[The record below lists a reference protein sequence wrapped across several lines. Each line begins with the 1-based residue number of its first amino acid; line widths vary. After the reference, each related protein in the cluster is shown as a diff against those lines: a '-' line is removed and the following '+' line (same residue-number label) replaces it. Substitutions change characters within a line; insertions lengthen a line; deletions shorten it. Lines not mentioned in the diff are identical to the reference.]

1 MQLPSSSEQYIT
13 IVDNRGREK
22 VQAVEY
28 IVWDVNQEKVFVTAD
43 ALAYTRDSLTLKRQT
58 YLVPEVDNLSS
69 MLSQPD
75 IVIWDPVDDPGETL
89 IYYKRIYIKRFSTH
103 KVMAAIVKIR
113 QSVKFLYNMHLQDSG
128 HVKGTS
134 VVASDQIHIWY
145 LAPGT
150 RKSQYGL

>member
-1 MQLPSSSEQYIT
+1 MASTMQLPSSSEQYIT

-69 MLSQPD
+69 MLSQPG
-75 IVIWDPVDDPGETL
+75 IVIWDP
-89 IYYKRIYIKRFSTH
+89 
-103 KVMAAIVKIR
+103 
-113 QSVKFLYNMHLQDSG
+113 
-128 HVKGTS
+128 
-134 VVASDQIHIWY
+134 
-145 LAPGT
+145 
-150 RKSQYGL
+150 

>member
-69 MLSQPD
+69 MLSQPG
-75 IVIWDPVDDPGETL
+75 IVIWYP
-89 IYYKRIYIKRFSTH
+89 
-103 KVMAAIVKIR
+103 
-113 QSVKFLYNMHLQDSG
+113 
-128 HVKGTS
+128 
-134 VVASDQIHIWY
+134 
-145 LAPGT
+145 
-150 RKSQYGL
+150 